1 MKIRTGRGVAAAM
14 LIAALALQGCSNGG
28 TAAAPAA
35 NGTVGGTLT
44 GVFDAAYKQALD
56 PAAQAFQKEHPGVKV
71 DINYAGGDVAGLIST
86 QLQAGTAPDLLLTFP
101 GGSPGNGG
109 NVNVVTMASQ
119 NRLLDLSDSSWA
131 SAVPKKWT
139 ADVTYQGKTYA
150 YPGAVQGLGA
160 VYNQTKLDQLK
171 LSIPQTMTEV
181 LDLCAAA
188 KRAGIYAYA
197 QGLGDVSAGP
207 QMLSFAQTGTLV
219 YGPNPEFTQQQLDGK
234 ATFQD
239 SAWKQQFELYK
250 KMYDAGCFGDGALGR
265 TRQQGG
271 DAVAAGRALGIVD
284 VGAVM
289 GILQKTAPRSKF
301 ALAGMPATDNPADTY
316 MPALPGYTLAV
327 NAKAKNPAT
336 AKAFLEF
343 LAQPDNINHYAA
355 EFGSVPA
362 IPNDQFRPPAELDQ
376 FAKLVASGKF
386 SNLPTWPN
394 PVVQTTLNKV
404 VQSMLLGD
412 DSPESALKKM
422 QDTLAG

>member
-1 MKIRTGRGVAAAM
+1 MKIRTGIGIAATV
-14 LIAALALQGCSNGG
+14 LTAALALGGCSNGG
-28 TAAAPAA
+28 TAAPAA
-35 NGTVGGTLT
+35 NGSVGGTLT
-44 GVFDAAYKQALD
+44 GVFDGAYKASLE
-56 PAAQAFQKEHPGVKV
+56 PTVQAFQKKYPGVKV
-71 DINYAGGDVAGLIST
+71 EINYAGGDVGGLIST

-131 SAVPKKWT
+131 SAVPKKWS

-160 VYNQTKLDQLK
+160 VYNQTKLDELK
-171 LSIPQTMTEV
+171 LSIPQTISQV

-219 YGPNPEFTQQQLDGK
+219 YGPNPEFTQQQVDGK

-239 SAWKQQFELYK
+239 SAWRQQFELYK
-250 KMYDAGCFGDGALGR
+250 KMYDAGCFGEGALGR

-289 GILQKTAPRSKF
+289 GTMQKTAPRTKF
-301 ALAGMPATDNPADTY
+301 ALAAMPATDNPTDTY

-343 LAQPDNINHYAA
+343 LAQPENINQYAA
-355 EFGSVPA
+355 EFGSIPA
-362 IPNDQFRPPAELDQ
+362 IPNSEFKPPAQLAE
-376 FAKLVASGKF
+376 FAKLVASDKF